1 MNIAVCRIYVGLL
14 QECIRYVK
22 DEKFASSS
30 RGIRRDEGVLRP
42 TQDRVDSNFLGG
54 YVWDGYVL
62 GDVAE
67 IGDVGLDRQTL
78 TEIFGSG
85 LYHSIVATGAR
96 NGRQPQQHRGAYAHK
111 SFESGIH
118 PSN

>member
-1 MNIAVCRIYVGLL
+1 MHVAVCRVYVGLL

-22 DEKFASSS
+22 DQKLASSS
-30 RGIRRDEGVLRP
+30 RGVRRDEGVLRP

-67 IGDVGLDRQTL
+67 IGDVGLDGQTFA
-78 TEIFGSG
+78 EIFGSG
-85 LYHSIVATGAR
+85 LYHSVVAAVAGS
-96 NGRQPQQHRGAYAHK
+96 GREP
-111 SFESGIH
+111 
-118 PSN
+118 